1 MKTTSNLQ
9 WNPCKGI
16 RYMGR
21 DCILRV
27 SVKLNDE
34 CGNKQCDFSI
44 TGSIKLTSPGNRRDP
59 YLACGCIHE
68 EITKYFPELKKYVPL
83 HLCDH
88 NGVPMYPVGNGIY
101 HIKNSSK
108 EIAMEYLRITEDE
121 YNVLSLCAIDKAAF
135 KYQLF
140 MLGIV
145 DRWKQEAD
153 DFISFLESKTH
164 TVWENPYTESEERFR
179 FYLTDEEKKDMEQK
193 IASNFFSEENLKNIA
208 KKIEEDALQQKR
220 KTIIDRYNEE
230 TKKSRIN
237 RDVHLCLVNAGLDE
251 FDAIYY
257 DHLNELVFNWA
268 SHETSRERFERFLK
282 EADRSLLPKD
292 IKIKFKK

>member
-1 MKTTSNLQ
+1 MKTKSNLQ

-16 RYMGR
+16 RYDGR
-21 DCILRV
+21 GCFIHV
-27 SVKLNDE
+27 CVKLNDE
-34 CGNKQCDFSI
+34 CNNKHCDFSI
-44 TGSIKLTSPGNRRDP
+44 TGSINLMKPGNRRDS
-59 YLACGCIHE
+59 CVTGGCIHE
-68 EITKYFPELKKYVPL
+68 EIVKHFPELRKYIPL

-88 NGVPMYPVGNGIY
+88 NGAPMYPVENGIY
-101 HIKNSSK
+101 HVKNSSK
-108 EIAMEYLRITEDE
+108 EVAMEYLRITEDE

-164 TVWENPYTESEERFR
+164 VVWENPYTESEERHR
-179 FYLTDEEKKDMEQK
+179 LYLTDEEKKDMEQK
-193 IASNFFSEENLKNIA
+193 ITSNFFSEENLKNIA
-208 KKIEEDALQQKR
+208 KKIEQQKH

-230 TKKSRIN
+230 TKKARIY

-257 DHLNELVFNWA
+257 DRSNELVFNWA
-268 SHETSRERFERFLK
+268 SHKTSREKFERFLK

-292 IKIKFKK
+292 TKIKFEK

>member
-1 MKTTSNLQ
+1 MN
-9 WNPCKGI
+9 
-16 RYMGR
+16 R
-21 DCILRV
+21 DCFLRID
-27 SVKLNDE
+27 VKLHDE
-34 CGNKQCDFSI
+34 CKNKLCDFSI
-44 TGSIKLTSPGNRRDP
+44 TGSIDLQRRGNRLDP
-59 YLACGCIHE
+59 CLTCGCIHE
-68 EITKYFPELKKYVPL
+68 EITKYYPELRKYIPL

-88 NGVPMYPVGNGIY
+88 NGVPMYPVENGIY
-101 HIKNSSK
+101 HINNSSK

-121 YNVLSLCAIDKAAF
+121 YNVLSMCAIDKAAF

-164 TVWENPYTESEERFR
+164 AVWENPYTESEERHR

-208 KKIEEDALQQKR
+208 KKIEDDALQQKR
-220 KTIIDRYNEE
+220 KTIIDRYNEK
-230 TKKSRIN
+230 TKKARID

-257 DHLNELVFNWA
+257 DHLNELVFNLT
-268 SHETSRERFERFLK
+268 SHKVSRERFERFLK
-282 EADRSLLPKD
+282 EADRSLLPMD
-292 IKIKFKK
+292 VKIKFNEEG